1 MVFWVNKYVPTFL
14 LKYVFSPDKD
24 NLTTYSS
31 LSLRYLIY
39 SMLSSNVNVS
49 YIGVDLVILDSSPS
63 DSDSVSVQLTY
74 PSEISYSTLSMANL
88 LSIISAEI

>member
-1 MVFWVNKYVPTFL
+1 MNKYVPTFL

-24 NLTTYSS
+24 NST
-31 LSLRYLIY
+31 LSETFLY
-39 SMLSSNVNVS
+39 SMPPSNVNVS

-63 DSDSVSVQLTY
+63 DLDSVSVQLTY

-88 LSIISAEI
+88 LSIISTEI